1 MTNEPATAGPES
13 APHRPGRIA
22 SVARW
27 LGCLLVAAVGVIALA
42 WATLAVY
49 YSNLPPWCRPAASAI
64 FIAGQFVILLLVKP
78 RSRKFLA
85 CGLLWAA
92 VLVWWLLIP
101 PSNNRDWQRDLALL
115 PGAERHGN
123 QLTVHN
129 IRNCDY
135 RSETAF
141 DVRYYD
147 RTFDLDRLR
156 SVDLFLVRWGSPHIA
171 HTMFSFGFE
180 GDQYLCISIETR
192 KEKGE
197 AYSTVK
203 GFFKQYELTY
213 VVADERDLVK
223 LRTNY
228 RGEQVHLYRLQT
240 DMQTARAV
248 LMDYFATINSLRDRP
263 EWYNALTSNC
273 TTNIRGHTRPYAGN
287 KPWNWRLLLNGH
299 LDELIYERGAVDR
312 SLPLADLNAR
322 SLINQRASAAGDAAD
337 FSRRI
342 REGLPG
348 MQADAPASK

>member
-1 MTNEPATAGPES
+1 MTSEPVTAGPES
-13 APHRPGRIA
+13 APHCRGPIFRAVRWFGR
-22 SVARW
+22 
-27 LGCLLVAAVGVIALA
+27 LVLAVVLVVALA
-42 WATLAVY
+42 WASLAVY
-49 YSNLPPWCRPAASAI
+49 YSNLPAGCRPAASAI
-64 FIAGQFVILLLVKP
+64 FIASQLAILLFVKRRP
-78 RSRKFLA
+78 RKFLA
-85 CGLLWAA
+85 CTLLWAV

-101 PSNNRDWQRDLALL
+101 PSNNRDWQRDVALL
-115 PGAERHGN
+115 PGAQRHGN
-123 QLTVHN
+123 QLTVYN

-135 RSETAF
+135 RTEKDY
-141 DVRYYD
+141 DVRHYD
-147 RTFDLDRLR
+147 RTFDLDQLR

-180 GDQYLCISIETR
+180 GDQYLCVSIETR
-192 KEKGE
+192 KERGE

-203 GFFKQYELTY
+203 GFFRQYELTY
-213 VVADERDLVK
+213 VVADEHDLVK

-248 LMDYFATINSLRDRP
+248 LLDYFATINSLRDRP

-273 TTNIRGHTRPYAGN
+273 TTNIRGHTLPYTGIR
-287 KPWNWRLLLNGH
+287 PWNWRLLLNGH
-299 LDELIYERGAVDR
+299 LDELIYEHGDVDR
-312 SLPLADLNAR
+312 SLPLAELNAR
-322 SLINQRASAAGDAAD
+322 SLINDRARAAGNAAD

>member
-1 MTNEPATAGPES
+1 MTSEPDTARPES
-13 APHRPGRIA
+13 SPRRRGRISGA
-22 SVARW
+22 ARW
-27 LGCLLVAAVGVIALA
+27 LGRLLVAAVGVVALA
-42 WATLAVY
+42 WASLAVY
-49 YSNLPPWCRPAASAI
+49 YSNLPAWCRPAASAI
-64 FIAGQFVILLLVKP
+64 FVASQLAIILFVKRRP
-78 RSRKFLA
+78 RKSLA
-85 CGLLWAA
+85 CTLLWAT

-101 PSNNRDWQRDLALL
+101 PSNNRDWQPDVALL
-115 PGAERHGN
+115 PGAEHHGN

-135 RSETAF
+135 RSETDF
-141 DVRYYD
+141 DVLHYD
-147 RTFDLDRLR
+147 RTFDLDQLR

-171 HTMFSFGFE
+171 HTMLSFGFA
-180 GDQYLCISIETR
+180 GDQYLCVSIETR

-203 GFFKQYELTY
+203 GFFRQYELTY

-240 DMQTARAV
+240 DMKSARNV
-248 LMDYFATINSLRDRP
+248 LLDYFATINSLRDRP

-287 KPWNWRLLLNGH
+287 KPWTWRLLLNGH
-299 LDELIYERGAVDR
+299 LDELIYDRGAVDR
-312 SLPLADLNAR
+312 SLPLAELNAR
-322 SLINQRASAAGDAAD
+322 SLINDRARAAGDAVD

-348 MQADAPASK
+348 VQRAGPLGK